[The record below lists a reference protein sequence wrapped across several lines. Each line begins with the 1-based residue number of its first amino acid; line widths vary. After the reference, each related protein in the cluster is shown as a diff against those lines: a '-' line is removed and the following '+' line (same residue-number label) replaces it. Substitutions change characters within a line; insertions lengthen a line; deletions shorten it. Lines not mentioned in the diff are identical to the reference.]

1 LGDRGKGGGKDTG
14 RRGTEG
20 FAGLPAAS
28 ADIRGKAF
36 ALRMPALRVQGRWAG
51 DRDETRDHRRPR
63 TKCIRRVHV
72 TEHRDPRSDMGVGW
86 VMVRKGNGGVCEFE
100 HMQTD
105 TKM

>member
-28 ADIRGKAF
+28 ADIRGKAV

-51 DRDETRDHRRPR
+51 DRDGMEQMY
-63 TKCIRRVHV
+63 RRVHV